1 MAFKEINYPQKGISF
16 KTKRILIREE
26 VLLWWTETKFKKK
39 KKNLTEAWISQWNS
53 VLCYYCKIKI
63 KQILTNQKREV
74 TLILPPFLNLLKCT
88 LYGLPGHYYQD
99 FLKIDF
105 KRICNISI
113 ISSVTRR
120 IQKHCLVSM
129 MEIENNN
136 FLKEI
141 QCEVYERNK
150 KIAVVAK
157 IIISYPFAGYLFT

>member
-1 MAFKEINYPQKGISF
+1 MKRCCCDEQKQN
-16 KTKRILIREE
+16 
-26 VLLWWTETKFKKK
+26 FKKK
-39 KKNLTEAWISQWNS
+39 KQKNLTEAWISQWNS

-120 IQKHCLVSM
+120 IQKLPS
-129 MEIENNN
+129 IYDGN
-136 FLKEI
+136 
-141 QCEVYERNK
+141 
-150 KIAVVAK
+150 
-157 IIISYPFAGYLFT
+157 

>member
-1 MAFKEINYPQKGISF
+1 M
-16 KTKRILIREE
+16 
-26 VLLWWTETKFKKK
+26 
-39 KKNLTEAWISQWNS
+39 
-53 VLCYYCKIKI
+53 LCYYCKIKI

-88 LYGLPGHYYQD
+88 LYGLPGNYYQD